1 MKKNYPVA
9 WFRFGLLP
17 GFGIVLYRRKIRDCI
32 FWRVCLNLRS
42 IAFLIMGTSPLKII
56 KHNDDL
62 FWMRGCGPEYLA
74 GLESQFYETQL
85 SET

>member
-32 FWRVCLNLRS
+32 FWRVCLNR
-42 IAFLIMGTSPLKII
+42 KIHCVSDHGDFTV
-56 KHNDDL
+56 KD
-62 FWMRGCGPEYLA
+62 Y
-74 GLESQFYETQL
+74 QT
-85 SET
+85 